1 MGIDTLFSDEYL
13 NYLESLQADERD
25 VVLNEHIKYYQLD
38 MESFELY
45 SILKDRNIDKLKG
58 KID

>member
-1 MGIDTLFSDEYL
+1 MGIDSLFSDEYL